1 MRVCLSI
8 EGQEGVS
15 WDEHLALVRA
25 CEEHGFEGLFR
36 SDHYASVFGA
46 TDRGSMNAWA
56 VLAGL
61 AAVTTTLRLGTIVS
75 PVTFRHPTELAS
87 LATTVDHISGGR
99 VKLGIGAGW
108 WPPDHLA
115 YGFPFP
121 AHATRS
127 EMLAEQLEIIH
138 RLWTE
143 DATTFSGRHYEL
155 ENCAAL
161 PKPVQQPRPPIM
173 VGGIAMPN
181 TLEPAARFADEYNSP
196 AAPIDELRARRE
208 RVASAC
214 AAAGRAASELSFSVA
229 FPCVIGAT
237 DAEVREREQRVIDR
251 VERTVELDWFCASRD
266 EAWLVGT
273 PDAIIERLRA
283 LEEIGVERVYL
294 QHHSHAD
301 LDSVALLGTE
311 VLPALVKESRHV

>member
-15 WDEHLALVRA
+15 WHEHVALARA

-46 TDRGSMNAWA
+46 SDRGSLNAWA

-87 LATTVDHISGGR
+87 LASTVDHISGGR

-108 WPPDHLA
+108 WAPDHFEH
-115 YGFPFP
+115 GFPFP
-121 AHATRS
+121 EHATRS

-143 DATTFSGRHYEL
+143 EVTTFSGRHYEL

-161 PKPVQQPRPPIM
+161 PKPVQRPRPPIM

-196 AAPIDELRARRE
+196 AALLEELRARAE
-208 RVASAC
+208 RVAAAC
-214 AAAGRAASELSFSVA
+214 QVAERAEDELTFSVA

-237 DAEVREREQRVIDR
+237 DAEVRERERRVIER
-251 VERTVELDWFCASRD
+251 VERTDELAWFCASRD
-266 EAWLVGT
+266 EAWVVGT
-273 PDAIIERLRA
+273 PDAIVERLAA
-283 LEEIGVERVYL
+283 LEQIGVERVYL
-294 QHHSHAD
+294 QHHSHGD
-301 LDSVALLGTE
+301 LDSVALLGSE
-311 VLPALVKESRHV
+311 VLPAFEGSRDV